1 MRLLKKLKKSYYSK
15 DKLLLKLIS
24 LIENYIDHINKTK
37 EDQIPERLD
46 YVEKR
51 EIDRSILY
59 SFDGP
64 FRLIHA
70 DVANLEFLGK
80 SATAPNYALLIV
92 DLYSSKVYVYLMH
105 SRKQIIKRLEKFY
118 KEVQNKRKNRNMQLQ
133 VDNEFQQVKSKDLND
148 KYNVT
153 MFMTSIRGGKAFAT
167 EKKIRELKSR
177 TAKLSA
183 ISDKNKAKI
192 PPTTII
198 RQSAENINNVKS
210 KKYGISP
217 NDVEK
222 KSLSS
227 ERFKT
232 LSNFKRIQRSK
243 KISDRLDRYD
253 QKKYAAKKRKLCQNL
268 NIGEK
273 VLALAER
280 INKKLAPGK
289 FYEQTVQNISYFNKK
304 NCIYNNK

>member
-46 YVEKR
+46 YVGKR

-92 DLYSSKVYVYLMH
+92 DLYSSKVYVYPMR
-105 SRKQIIKRLEKFY
+105 SRKQILQRLEQFY

-153 MFMTSIRGGKAFAT
+153 IFMNSIRGGKAFSA
-167 EKKIRELKSR
+167 EQKIRELKSR
-177 TAKLSA
+177 IAKL
-183 ISDKNKAKI
+183 KAYL
-192 PPTTII
+192 
-198 RQSAENINNVKS
+198 A
-210 KKYGISP
+210 
-217 NDVEK
+217 
-222 KSLSS
+222 
-227 ERFKT
+227 KT
-232 LSNFKRIQRSK
+232 
-243 KISDRLDRYD
+243 RLRYHL
-253 QKKYAAKKRKLCQNL
+253 QL
-268 NIGEK
+268 
-273 VLALAER
+273 
-280 INKKLAPGK
+280 
-289 FYEQTVQNISYFNKK
+289 
-304 NCIYNNK
+304 